1 MAEEKTL
8 ESRILIYLTLALI
21 IVGFFIILKDV
32 FLKPEIYTPFFPE
45 IVNKIEI
52 DYQTL
57 ESPKVK
63 ELYLWKKFW
72 CRKKLA
78 EKIPL
83 NRIK

>member
-63 ELYLWKKFW
+63 ELLPM
-72 CRKKLA
+72 
-78 EKIPL
+78 EKILVPEEIGRE
-83 NRIK
+83 NPFEPY

>member
-63 ELYLWKKFW
+63 ELLP
-72 CRKKLA
+72 L
-78 EKIPL
+78 EKILVPEEIGRE
-83 NRIK
+83 NPFEPY

>member
-57 ESPKVK
+57 EGPKVK
-63 ELYLWKKFW
+63 ELLP
-72 CRKKLA
+72 L
-78 EKIPL
+78 EKILVPEEIGRE
-83 NRIK
+83 NPFEPY

>member
-32 FLKPEIYTPFFPE
+32 FLRPKIYTPFFPE

-52 DYQTL
+52 DYQAL

-63 ELYLWKKFW
+63 ELLP
-72 CRKKLA
+72 L
-78 EKIPL
+78 EKILVPEEIGRE
-83 NRIK
+83 NPFESY

>member
-63 ELYLWKKFW
+63 ELLP
-72 CRKKLA
+72 L
-78 EKIPL
+78 EKILVPEEIGRE
-83 NRIK
+83 NPFEQY

>member
-63 ELYLWKKFW
+63 ELLP
-72 CRKKLA
+72 L
-78 EKIPL
+78 EKILVLEEIGRENPFEPY
-83 NRIK
+83 